1 MYELTNLTR
10 ISINWSCLL
19 MGHNI
24 PVILW
29 EYISVATNAALLNS
43 FILTFYFNIT
53 SNYSN
58 EPLLL
63 VERMMMLFPQ

>member
-1 MYELTNLTR
+1 ME
-10 ISINWSCLL
+10 
-19 MGHNI
+19 HNI

-43 FILTFYFNIT
+43 FILTLQAQDTY
-53 SNYSN
+53 NYSN